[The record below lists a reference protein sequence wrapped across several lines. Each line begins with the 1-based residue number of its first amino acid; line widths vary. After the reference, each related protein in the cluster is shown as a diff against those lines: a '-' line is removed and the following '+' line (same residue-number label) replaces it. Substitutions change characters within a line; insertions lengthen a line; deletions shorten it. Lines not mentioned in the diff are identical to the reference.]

1 MEEAQF
7 SLAALKPS
15 SSYSPF
21 PLTLLGF
28 QVESLYETGWI
39 VPGCVLCLQRTKFC
53 SQHLLPPPAKLM
65 QAAIGHGY
73 GPLFGDRSLGRRQ
86 FTLHF
91 LQLCPGSSMR
101 QSGNPE
107 RHVCTQPGGS
117 VTGATKE
124 QWQVEADRAPRDLPT
139 ACAKFPTD

>member
-1 MEEAQF
+1 MEEVQF

-73 GPLFGDRSLGRRQ
+73 GPEDIAHIEGFDDDDDWREEL
-86 FTLHF
+86 
-91 LQLCPGSSMR
+91 
-101 QSGNPE
+101 
-107 RHVCTQPGGS
+107 
-117 VTGATKE
+117 
-124 QWQVEADRAPRDLPT
+124 
-139 ACAKFPTD
+139 